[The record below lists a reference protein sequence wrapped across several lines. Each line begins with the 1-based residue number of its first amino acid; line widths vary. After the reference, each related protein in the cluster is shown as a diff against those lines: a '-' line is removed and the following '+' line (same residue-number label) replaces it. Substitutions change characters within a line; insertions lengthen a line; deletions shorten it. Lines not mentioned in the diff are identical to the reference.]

1 MDRAADVSRVDEAVA
16 MGGTFADTE
25 DLTVAFMN

>member
-1 MDRAADVSRVDEAVA
+1 MDRAADVSRAVKVVA

-25 DLTVAFMN
+25 DLTVAFMI